1 MFKRREARTLPVKI
15 RHALW
20 PRTGWS
26 RAVQYIA
33 KRTMRI
39 KASPH
44 AIATGIAAG
53 TFASF
58 TPFIGFHTVIAIAIS
73 AVLGGSFIAAALGT
87 FVGNPLTFPFIWATT
102 HRLGVW
108 MLGGHMHHEPDLT
121 GGLDLW
127 QRSFDAIWPLIKP
140 MAAGSVPLGILAGL
154 AIYFPV
160 RYIVAEYQRK
170 RAERRAKTG
179 RKAEGE
185 AA

>member
-1 MFKRREARTLPVKI
+1 
-15 RHALW
+15 
-20 PRTGWS
+20 
-26 RAVQYIA
+26 
-33 KRTMRI
+33 
-39 KASPH
+39 
-44 AIATGIAAG
+44 
-53 TFASF
+53 
-58 TPFIGFHTVIAIAIS
+58 
-73 AVLGGSFIAAALGT
+73 
-87 FVGNPLTFPFIWATT
+87 GNPLTFPFIWATT